1 MKLIFLSSLRTKHC
15 HVVEKTGIFVVVE
28 TRQGASC
35 QPAVRVGVQW
45 ELGRQSRM
53 LFSEDVDPQVRMG
66 FEEQTGSPAAKS
78 SHPHGWY
85 WEQVYIQA
93 GVSSKSWMVTRK

>member
-1 MKLIFLSSLRTKHC
+1 M
-15 HVVEKTGIFVVVE
+15 VE

-66 FEEQTGSPAAKS
+66 FEEQKGGPVAKS
-78 SHPHGWY
+78 SHPSWLVLG
-85 WEQVYIQA
+85 A
-93 GVSSKSWMVTRK
+93 GVYSGRRQLQVLDGN